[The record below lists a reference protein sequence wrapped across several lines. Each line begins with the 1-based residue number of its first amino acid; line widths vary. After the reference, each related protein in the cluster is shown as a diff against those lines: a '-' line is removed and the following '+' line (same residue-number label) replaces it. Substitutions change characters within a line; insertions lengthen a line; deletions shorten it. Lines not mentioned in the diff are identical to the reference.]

1 MRSSESCKAT
11 QGEWFFLLWVIG
23 GIYSTKGY
31 LGVGGDRGSRPSAS
45 HTLHSQLPCF
55 FFSSSPKPLFDCKIL
70 ILLKFLLIFPPS
82 PLVRTPPPPPLY
94 FTSPTSCT
102 LLPSIRLALVFKRFD
117 SAIHW
122 INCYSVD
129 ECKAIQLPYLVDST
143 INLLINWGL
152 GSYPCPP
159 QL

>member
-1 MRSSESCKAT
+1 MRSSESYKVT

-23 GIYSTKGY
+23 GIYSTKRY

-70 ILLKFLLIFPPS
+70 ILHKFLLIS
-82 PLVRTPPPPPLY
+82 PTSHLFRTPPPPP
-94 FTSPTSCT
+94 FTLHLPPPVPSCP
-102 LLPSIRLALVFKRFD
+102 LFSWPWLFK
-117 SAIHW
+117 HW
-122 INCYSVD
+122 INHYLVD
-129 ECKAIQLPYLVDST
+129 KCKAIQLPYLVDSA

>member
-1 MRSSESCKAT
+1 M
-11 QGEWFFLLWVIG
+11 
-23 GIYSTKGY
+23 
-31 LGVGGDRGSRPSAS
+31 GGDRGSRPSAS

-70 ILLKFLLIFPPS
+70 ILHKFLLIFPTS
-82 PLVRTPPPPPLY
+82 HLFRTPPPTLY

-102 LLPSIRLALVFKRFD
+102 LLPSIHLALVVQRLD

-122 INCYSVD
+122 INRYPVD
-129 ECKAIQLPYLVDST
+129 ECKAMQLPYLVDSA
-143 INLLINWGL
+143 IHPLMNWGL